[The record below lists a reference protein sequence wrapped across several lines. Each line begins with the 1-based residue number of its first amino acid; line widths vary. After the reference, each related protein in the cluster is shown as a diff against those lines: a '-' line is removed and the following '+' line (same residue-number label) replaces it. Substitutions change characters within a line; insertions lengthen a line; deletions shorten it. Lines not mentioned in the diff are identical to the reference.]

1 MLVTGGLPFAA
12 VSVGAGAACGVT
24 TDHTP
29 YCWGFNWSGR
39 LGNGTE
45 TNSAAPV
52 AVSGGLAFMSITLGF
67 HGCGITS
74 TGAAYCWSSN
84 DYGQLGDGTRVLM
97 RLAPV
102 PVIQ

>member
-1 MLVTGGLPFAA
+1 
-12 VSVGAGAACGVT
+12 VGIA
-24 TDHTP
+24 
-29 YCWGFNWSGR
+29 
-39 LGNGTE
+39 
-45 TNSAAPV
+45 SAAAPFLSGAWSNPV

-67 HGCGITS
+67 HGCGITP

-84 DYGQLGDGTRVLM
+84 DYGQLGDGTRVPM